1 MIQLSPSCAVVMKAL
16 PPSQETGISHKLVME
31 RCEVL
36 GQKEGTSSAAL
47 SKLSKMGYAVKHQD
61 LWTRSA
67 LGESMMKNLKDIP
80 LKEIEKALELSPE
93 SLAAVNGDCDP
104 EDIGPI
110 LDRMNENYRKICE
123 GEPVKDESKC
133 QIGRPESACIP
144 EVIMD
149 HIKIARP
156 ESARIP
162 ECIEDIKI
170 SPQAR
175 APWEADLRHAIE
187 KIKAPEI
194 PPDAINAYGL
204 MVEAMPESVKR
215 VLQPITD
222 WVLRQDKV

>member
-16 PPSQETGISHKLVME
+16 PPSQETGISHRLVME

-80 LKEIEKALELSPE
+80 IEEVEKALAPSPE
-93 SLAAVNGDCDP
+93 TLAAVHGGCDP
-104 EDIGPI
+104 EAIGPI

-133 QIGRPESACIP
+133 QIGRPESA
-144 EVIMD
+144 
-149 HIKIARP
+149 
-156 ESARIP
+156 RIP

-175 APWEADLRHAIE
+175 APWEADLRHVID
-187 KIKAPEI
+187 KIKYHEI
-194 PPDAINAYGL
+194 QPDAINAYGL

>member
-31 RCEVL
+31 RCDVL

-61 LWTRSA
+61 LWTRST

-80 LKEIEKALELSPE
+80 IEEVEKALELSPE
-93 SLAAVNGDCDP
+93 SLAAVNGDCDVDNICKVAVEESKKTMDMVQTACDP
-104 EDIGPI
+104 EAIKPI

-123 GEPVKDESKC
+123 GEPVKND
-133 QIGRPESACIP
+133 PESLGDIL
-144 EVIMD
+144 D
-149 HIKIARP
+149 HIKSTP
-156 ESARIP
+156 V
-162 ECIEDIKI
+162 
-170 SPQAR
+170 SP
-175 APWEADLRHAIE
+175 APWEADLRHVID
-187 KIKAPEI
+187 KIKYHEI

>member
-47 SKLSKMGYAVKHQD
+47 HKLSKMGYAVKHQD

-67 LGESMMKNLKDIP
+67 LGESLMKNLKDIP
-80 LKEIEKALELSPE
+80 IEEVEKALAPSPE
-93 SLAAVNGDCDP
+93 TLAAVHGGCDP
-104 EDIGPI
+104 EAIGPI

-123 GEPVKDESKC
+123 GEPVKN
-133 QIGRPESACIP
+133 
-144 EVIMD
+144 
-149 HIKIARP
+149 
-156 ESARIP
+156 
-162 ECIEDIKI
+162 EDNM
-170 SPQAR
+170 AT
-175 APWEADLRHAIE
+175 APWEADLLQALD
-187 KIKAPEI
+187 KIKAPKI
-194 PPDAINAYGL
+194 PSDAINAYGL

-222 WVLRQDKV
+222 MVFRQDKV

>member
-16 PPSQETGISHKLVME
+16 PPSQETGISHRLVME

-61 LWTRSA
+61 LWTRST
-67 LGESMMKNLKDIP
+67 LGESLMKNLKDIP

-93 SLAAVNGDCDP
+93 SLAAMHGGCDP

-110 LDRMNENYRKICE
+110 LDRMNENYKKICE
-123 GEPVKDESKC
+123 GEPVKND
-133 QIGRPESACIP
+133 PEANMTP
-144 EVIMD
+144 
-149 HIKIARP
+149 
-156 ESARIP
+156 
-162 ECIEDIKI
+162 
-170 SPQAR
+170 
-175 APWEADLRHAIE
+175 APWEVDLCHVLD
-187 KIKAPEI
+187 KIKSPEI
-194 PPDAINAYGL
+194 PSDAINAYGL

>member
-1 MIQLSPSCAVVMKAL
+1 MIQISPSCAVVMKAL

-36 GQKEGTSSAAL
+36 GQKEGTSGAAL

-61 LWTRSA
+61 LWTRST
-67 LGESMMKNLKDIP
+67 LGESLMKNLKDIP

-93 SLAAVNGDCDP
+93 SLAVVNGDCDP

-110 LDRMNENYRKICE
+110 LDRMNENYKKICE

-162 ECIEDIKI
+162 ECIEDIKS
-170 SPQAR
+170 SPM
-175 APWEADLRHAIE
+175 APASWEVDLCHAIE

>member
-1 MIQLSPSCAVVMKAL
+1 MIQLSPSYAVVMKAL

-47 SKLSKMGYAVKHQD
+47 SKLSKMGYAVKHND
-61 LWTRSA
+61 LWNRSA

-80 LKEIEKALELSPE
+80 IEEVEKALAPSPE
-93 SLAAVNGDCDP
+93 TLAAVHGGCDP
-104 EDIGPI
+104 EAIKPI
-110 LDRMNENYRKICE
+110 LDRMNENYRKIWA
-123 GEPVKDESKC
+123 GEQVKDESKC

-144 EVIMD
+144 EVMD

-162 ECIEDIKI
+162 ERIGDIK
-170 SPQAR
+170 SNPLTP
-175 APWEADLRHAIE
+175 APWEADLRHVIE
-187 KIKAPEI
+187 KIKAHEI
-194 PPDAINAYGL
+194 PSDAMNAYGL
-204 MVEAMPESVKR
+204 MVEAMPESVRR

-222 WVLRQDKV
+222 WVLRQD

>member
-16 PPSQETGISHKLVME
+16 PPSQETGISHRLVME

-80 LKEIEKALELSPE
+80 LKEIEKALKPSPE
-93 SLAAVNGDCDP
+93 TLAAVNGDCDP

-110 LDRMNENYRKICE
+110 LDRMNENYKKICE
-123 GEPVKDESKC
+123 GEPVKND
-133 QIGRPESACIP
+133 PESLGDIL
-144 EVIMD
+144 D
-149 HIKIARP
+149 HIKSTP
-156 ESARIP
+156 V
-162 ECIEDIKI
+162 
-170 SPQAR
+170 SPAS
-175 APWEADLRHAIE
+175 WETDLRHVID
-187 KIKAPEI
+187 KIKYHEI
-194 PPDAINAYGL
+194 PSDAINAYGL
-204 MVEAMPESVKR
+204 MVEAMPESVRR

-222 WVLRQDKV
+222 MVLRQDVERELF

>member
-16 PPSQETGISHKLVME
+16 PPSQETGISHRLVME

-47 SKLSKMGYAVKHQD
+47 SKLSKMGYAVKHED
-61 LWTRSA
+61 LWTRST
-67 LGESMMKNLKDIP
+67 LGESLMKNLKDIP

-93 SLAAVNGDCDP
+93 SLAAVHGGCDP
-104 EDIGPI
+104 EAIKPI

-123 GEPVKDESKC
+123 GEPVKDESKV

-144 EVIMD
+144 EGIMD
-149 HIKIARP
+149 HIKSTP
-156 ESARIP
+156 VS
-162 ECIEDIKI
+162 
-170 SPQAR
+170 R
-175 APWEADLRHAIE
+175 APWEVDLRHVLD

-194 PPDAINAYGL
+194 PSDAINAYGL

-222 WVLRQDKV
+222 MVLRQEKV

>member
-1 MIQLSPSCAVVMKAL
+1 MIQISPSCAVVMKAL

-47 SKLSKMGYAVKHQD
+47 SKLSKVGYAVKHQD
-61 LWTRSA
+61 LWNRST
-67 LGESMMKNLKDIP
+67 LGESLMKNLKDIP

-104 EDIGPI
+104 EAIGPI
-110 LDRMNENYRKICE
+110 LDRMNENYKKICE
-123 GEPVKDESKC
+123 GEPVEND
-133 QIGRPESACIP
+133 PESLGDIL
-144 EVIMD
+144 D
-149 HIKIARP
+149 HIK
-156 ESARIP
+156 S
-162 ECIEDIKI
+162 
-170 SPQAR
+170 SPLTP
-175 APWEADLRHAIE
+175 APWEADLRHVID
-187 KIKAPEI
+187 KIKYHEI

-222 WVLRQDKV
+222 MVLRQVKV

>member
-47 SKLSKMGYAVKHQD
+47 YKLSKMGYAVKHQD
-61 LWTRSA
+61 LWTRST

-80 LKEIEKALELSPE
+80 LKEIEKALKPSPE
-93 SLAAVNGDCDP
+93 TLAAVHGGCDP
-104 EDIGPI
+104 EAIKPI

-123 GEPVKDESKC
+123 GEPVKND
-133 QIGRPESACIP
+133 PESLGDIL
-144 EVIMD
+144 D
-149 HIKIARP
+149 HIKSTP
-156 ESARIP
+156 V
-162 ECIEDIKI
+162 
-170 SPQAR
+170 SP
-175 APWEADLRHAIE
+175 APWEADLRHVID
-187 KIKAPEI
+187 KIKYHEI

-222 WVLRQDKV
+222 WVGSIVRY

>member
-16 PPSQETGISHKLVME
+16 PPSQETGISHRLVME

-47 SKLSKMGYAVKHQD
+47 SKLSKMGYAAKHKD
-61 LWTRSA
+61 LWTRST
-67 LGESMMKNLKDIP
+67 LGESLMKNLKDIP

-93 SLAAVNGDCDP
+93 TLAAVHGGCDP
-104 EDIGPI
+104 EAIKPI
-110 LDRMNENYRKICE
+110 LDRMNENYMKICE
-123 GEPVKDESKC
+123 GEHVKDESKC

-175 APWEADLRHAIE
+175 APWEADLRHVID
-187 KIKAPEI
+187 KIKYHEI

-222 WVLRQDKV
+222 MVLRQEKV